1 MIYPSNWLR
10 THATPARSE
19 RKTGRPGLLL
29 QDRQLPAPQRLYV
42 PFLPSSLP
50 SPTTALTHTST
61 ATSSGGYGSADTFA
75 PHSQRHADPTP
86 TSSDTGLIDQS
97 LDGGPVGRE
106 LQDAKQGA
114 DPRAREAFAHEAR
127 RDFAPGSQ
135 GQYAESAETRGE
147 AGEKLAAGYADQP
160 GRQYEGGGAASGEGD
175 QGA

>member
-1 MIYPSNWLR
+1 MSNY
-10 THATPARSE
+10 ASE
-19 RKTGRPGLLL
+19 RQADQDFSYKTGNYPPPN
-29 QDRQLPAPQRLYV
+29 D
-42 PFLPSSLP
+42 
-50 SPTTALTHTST
+50 T
-61 ATSSGGYGSADTFA
+61 TSSGGYGSADTFA

-86 TSSDTGLIDQS
+86 ASSNSNGLIDQS

-135 GQYAESAETRGE
+135 GQYGESVQSREE
-147 AGEKLAAGYADQP
+147 AGEKLATGYADQR

-175 QGA
+175 QGAF

>member
-10 THATPARSE
+10 TNAMP
-19 RKTGRPGLLL
+19 RP
-29 QDRQLPAPQRLYV
+29 QQAKDRLTRT
-42 PFLPSSLP
+42 
-50 SPTTALTHTST
+50 SPTRPATTRPPTTVRPLPPLLSPLPNHLPHTHP

-75 PHSQRHADPTP
+75 PHSQRHADPSP

-135 GQYAESAETRGE
+135 GQYGESAESRGE
-147 AGEKLAAGYADQP
+147 AGEKLAAGYADQR
-160 GRQYEGGGAASGEGD
+160 GRQYEDGGAAGGEGN